1 MNKLTMEDE
10 EQDGTRHLSPFAV
23 SMYLAMLVVSQTGFG
38 DITAYNVT
46 EMFTMF
52 VYFIIG
58 TLMFS
63 YLVADYSATLMLSAR
78 AKWVGSWGE

>member
-1 MNKLTMEDE
+1 MAHLRKEDIK
-10 EQDGTRHLSPFAV
+10 DKGSRYKHPFAV

-46 EMFTMF
+46 EMYTML
-52 VYFIIG
+52 VYFTIG

-63 YLVADYSATLMLSAR
+63 YLVADYSATLMLAGRS
-78 AKWVGSWGE
+78 K